1 MLPFSQPHEF
11 FSLKDLELKRTQ
23 TDNKKHHQKNGRR

>member
-1 MLPFSQPHEF
+1 MLLFSQPHEF

-23 TDNKKHHQKNGRR
+23 ADGQKHHQKNGRR